1 MLDNFLNNQ
10 EEWHVLKHDE
20 CDDDDDDDG
29 INNRIIITVEAY
41 VGLEKKKTY
50 DPGNDII
57 FKTLANILSVNKNIQ
72 SLGVKLD
79 NLETNTIIIVKNFN
93 FLEEFMEYEIC
104 LKAIKSCLDYYEK
117 YDLKILKY
125 KNLQLM
131 ESVNEK
137 TNIKQL
143 LKDRRDNKKCEDVC
157 YSKRVEYLRK
167 KKVK

>member
-10 EEWHVLKHDE
+10 EEWHVIKHDE
-20 CDDDDDDDG
+20 GDDDG
-29 INNRIIITVEAY
+29 KNNRIIITVEAY